1 MKHSGSH
8 AFFRFLITVM
18 TQNNLKITYI
28 ELELHLTGL
37 GAVHLSFLEDL
48 IVLRICSLADILDAP
63 GEA

>member
-1 MKHSGSH
+1 M
-8 AFFRFLITVM
+8 IDVV
-18 TQNNLKITYI
+18 TQNNLEMTYI
-28 ELELHLTGL
+28 ELELHLAGL